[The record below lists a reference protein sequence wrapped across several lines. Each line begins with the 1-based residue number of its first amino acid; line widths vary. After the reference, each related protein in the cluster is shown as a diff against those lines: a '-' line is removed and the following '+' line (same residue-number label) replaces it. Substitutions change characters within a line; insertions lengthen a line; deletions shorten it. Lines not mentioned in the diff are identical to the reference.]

1 MQSPDTPQCI
11 WLIDAS
17 IYVFRPWYA
26 WSNTHKN
33 EAGQC
38 INAALGF
45 IDFVDDLLANEKPIH
60 IGFAFDESLISSHRK
75 DILPNYKANRKSASE
90 NLRFQFTLCRRYIRA
105 LGITEAS
112 SPYYEGDDV
121 LATWAR
127 HYQREHNAQ
136 IVKVITGDKDLV
148 QLVGESDLWCD
159 YSKQISL
166 DYKGVIKKFGVRP
179 DQVADQLALA
189 GDKSDNIP
197 GVPGIGMAVAAKL
210 LRHFDNIETMLNS
223 IERIGKM
230 KFLGAMKVQLLVEE
244 YQQQI
249 KQCRRVTSLITD
261 VPDIEMDISRKLVN
275 KDEVE
280 QLFIELGKTV

>member
-1 MQSPDTPQCI
+1 MPSPNIPQRL

-17 IYVFRPWYA
+17 IYVFRPWYT

-33 EAGQC
+33 KAGQS
-38 INAALGF
+38 IHAVLGF
-45 IDFVDDLLANEKPIH
+45 IDFVDDLLANEKPTH

-75 DILPNYKANRKSASE
+75 DILPAYKANRTSASE

-105 LGITEAS
+105 LGMAEAS

-121 LATWAR
+121 LATWAK
-127 HYQREHNAQ
+127 HSQREPQAQ
-136 IVKVITGDKDLV
+136 IVNVVTGDKDLV
-148 QLVGESDLWCD
+148 QLVGENDLWCD
-159 YSKQISL
+159 YSKHISL
-166 DYKGVIKKFGVRP
+166 DYKDIIKKFGVRP

-210 LRHFDNIETMLNS
+210 LRYFDNIETMLNS

-230 KFLGAMKVQLLVEE
+230 KFLGAMKIQLQVEE

-249 KQCRRVTSLITD
+249 RQYQKITSLITD
-261 VPDIEMDISRKLVN
+261 VPDIEMDLSRKAINESEL
-275 KDEVE
+275 K
-280 QLFIELGKTV
+280 QLFIELGKAV